1 MLYNVAFAE
10 QKVVTRR
17 LCTLG
22 LTAIIKIIVFRTTK
36 MISNARMPA
45 DSVAERRGHTN
56 SINELEFADFV
67 QELGA
72 YAAMDMTFARNA

>member
-1 MLYNVAFAE
+1 MLNRVAFAE
-10 QKVVTRR
+10 QKVVTRT

-22 LTAIIKIIVFRTTK
+22 LTAIIEIIVFRTTK

-45 DSVAERRGHTN
+45 DSVAERRDQTN
-56 SINELEFADFV
+56 TINELEFADFV

-72 YAAMDMTFARNA
+72 NVSMNVTFARNA